1 MTEPAR
7 EAASLGARARNY
19 RKRLGMTLSAVS
31 AATGISISALSKIEN
46 DQVSPTFANLMR
58 LAEGL
63 GVPLGELVALD
74 EEDRS
79 KAARM
84 TVTRA
89 GEARFRSTPSYDIW
103 PLCGNIQRKRMTPLV
118 ERVRSRAPADGDGL
132 LSHSGEEFVYVLR
145 GPVDVHTEHYEPVRL
160 ETGDSLYLDSRMA
173 HTYTTAGDD
182 DAEILMIWLSPPGS
196 GESADAVEAL
206 LSRRSPIPRRSA
218 RKCPPD

>member
-1 MTEPAR
+1 MTEPGAHPPQ
-7 EAASLGARARNY
+7 EAGSLGARVRRY

-58 LAEGL
+58 IAEGL
-63 GVPLGELVALD
+63 DVPLGELVTLD

-103 PLCGNIQRKRMTPLV
+103 PLCGNIQHKRMTPLV
-118 ERVRSRAPADGDGL
+118 ERVRSRAPDGDGL

-173 HTYTTAGDD
+173 HTYTTAGGD

-196 GESADAVEAL
+196 GEPADAVEAL
-206 LSRRSPIPRRSA
+206 LSRRS
-218 RKCPPD
+218 